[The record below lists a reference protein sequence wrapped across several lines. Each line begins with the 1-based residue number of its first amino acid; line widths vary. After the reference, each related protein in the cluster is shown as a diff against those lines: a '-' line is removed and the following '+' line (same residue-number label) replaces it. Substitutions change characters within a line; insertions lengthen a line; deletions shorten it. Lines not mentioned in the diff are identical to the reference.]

1 LHAIKGVVPAG
12 SLVRATSYKDFTGPR
27 RCFVALP
34 GNAKEF
40 METVAVGVLQL
51 NDEYQALLLHS
62 TSK

>member
-1 LHAIKGVVPAG
+1 LPAC
-12 SLVRATSYKDFTGPR
+12 SLVRATSYKDFNAGPC

-40 METVAVGVLQL
+40 METVAVGVLQF